1 MKKTKFLVF
10 AFLMLLFFFTEA
22 QKTLVYAHEDA
33 DFHEALELFQ
43 NEKFTI
49 AQRKFKKI
57 YNRIE
62 TPHSEIKM
70 NAEYYIALCALE
82 LFNKDAEYLF
92 VTFIEHHPQSPKVRR
107 ARYLLGIY
115 NYRKH
120 RWTTTIKWFEQIDE
134 NDLEISEL
142 PEFRFK
148 YGYSLFKKKKFDE
161 AKKLF
166 YLTKNSAGDYAV
178 PASFYYAY
186 LEYQDGKY
194 ETAYQGFKGLEDNE
208 AFGPVVPY
216 YITQILYLQ
225 KKYEDLVIFGSLFL
239 DSASTKRAPE
249 IARLVG
255 EGYYYLEDYNRSVVY
270 FETFV
275 EKSSLIDTLAY
286 YQLGYS
292 YYKIGDY
299 GAALNYFKKSADN
312 VTETGQLSLYY
323 IGDCY
328 IKVGNKKAARSAF
341 SFASRNDHILS
352 ITENALFNYAKLS
365 FELDVDPY
373 HESII
378 ALERFIVKYPKS
390 GNVDKARKYLLNV
403 YLNTK
408 NYQRAIVALDK
419 IESKNLDLKYAY
431 QKIAYYRGVQV
442 FNNVKLGFNK
452 KDLSNYIK
460 SIFFFEK
467 SLKFPEDKEIVS
479 LSYYWKAEAYYRLGE
494 YEKALKSYLQ
504 FKNSTSSIVLKE
516 YNEVDYQIG
525 YTYLRMKDYGGA
537 IRSFRTFEG
546 KSDTKSSLKINDAYL
561 RIGDAYLILSNNL
574 DNSARKNELI
584 HATNFYKKA
593 IDLGLKEVDYAYYQ
607 LGQSYKL
614 LNKYELVAEAYES
627 LIFNYPTSNWIDDA
641 KYNAG
646 FVYFEHLERYDLAVK
661 YFNDI
666 VANHKNNVPL
676 VQQSLNHIGNIKKIG
691 GDLEGALS
699 TFEQSVLLD
708 PRTKYASEALKSH
721 EVVSTY
727 KLKDVRRY
735 DEFRNT
741 TGLPSVSEGKKD
753 SLYFESAK
761 ASFIEKDY
769 QKAVVDF
776 NTYIDQFS
784 QGVFINSA
792 NFMLAECYYNTNEK
806 GLSLPFF
813 EKVIEAPYGH
823 NTEIA
828 LVKSAGINMEQK
840 HYQKAIARFLLLEE
854 KAEFDVYVKKS
865 QVGLMTAYNA
875 ILDHKNTGKYAR
887 LVEVN
892 TVENNTVK
900 FQASLLVGNSMM
912 KAYQLDS
919 ALLAYERTVA
929 GTQKI
934 MAAEAQYNIAYIYF
948 VQEKYSKSEAAIS
961 KLLQELSVYQD
972 WAARGFIL
980 LGDIF
985 VKQNDFLQAK
995 FAFNTVITN
1004 HKGQDIVDLAKGK
1017 LKDLQELEKA
1027 GFIKKEKESFDVH
1040 IGGNSKDDK
1049 VLFEEQVDEKLELS
1063 DSIDIEIVSP
1073 SDSLDI
1079 EIVSPSD
1086 SLDIEIVSPSDSTIT
1101 K

>member
-10 AFLMLLFFFTEA
+10 AFLMLVFFFTEA

-33 DFHEALELFQ
+33 DFREALELFQ

-62 TPHSEIKM
+62 APHSEIKM
-70 NAEYYIALCALE
+70 NSEYYVALCALE

-92 VTFIEHHPQSPKVRR
+92 IKFIDHHPQSPKVRR
-107 ARYLLGIY
+107 SRYLLGIY

-120 RWTTTIKWFEQIDE
+120 RWSTTIKWFEQVDE
-134 NDLEISEL
+134 NDLEAAEL

-148 YGYSLFKKKKFDE
+148 YGYSLFKKKEFE
-161 AKKLF
+161 AAKKLF
-166 YLTKNSAGDYAV
+166 YVTKDSEGDYAL
-178 PASFYYAY
+178 PASFYYAH
-186 LEYQDGKY
+186 LEYQDGQY
-194 ETAYQGFKGLEDNE
+194 ETAYQGFKSLEDDE

-255 EGYYYLEDYNRSVVY
+255 EGYYHLGDYNKSVDY
-270 FETFV
+270 FEIFFD
-275 EKSSLIDTLAY
+275 KASSIDTLAY

-292 YYKIGDY
+292 YYKIGNY
-299 GAALNYFKKSADN
+299 GKALNNFQKSADN

-341 SFASRNDHILS
+341 SFASRNDHTLS

-378 ALERFIVKYPKS
+378 ALEKFIEKYPTS

-408 NYQRAIVALDK
+408 NYQRAIIALEK
-419 IESKNLDLKYAY
+419 IQDKNLDLKYAY
-431 QKIAYYRGVQV
+431 QKIAYYRGIQV
-442 FNNVKLGFNK
+442 FNNVNVVDK
-452 KDLSNYIK
+452 KDLSNYVN
-460 SIFFFEK
+460 SIYFFEK

-479 LSYYWKAEAYYRLGE
+479 LSHYWKAEAYYRLGKYPAALE
-494 YEKALKSYLQ
+494 SYER
-504 FKNSTSSIVLKE
+504 FKHSTSSIVLEE

-525 YTYLRMKDYGGA
+525 YTYLRMKDYGAA

-546 KSDTKSSLKINDAYL
+546 KSDSKNSLKINDAYL
-561 RIGDAYLILSNNL
+561 RIGDSYLILSNNL
-574 DNSARKNELI
+574 DNAERKNELI

-593 IDLGLKEVDYAYYQ
+593 VALGLKEVDYAYYQ

-614 LNKYELVAEAYES
+614 LNKYELVADAYES
-627 LIFNYPTSNWIDDA
+627 LIFNYPTSNWIDNA

-666 VANHKNNVPL
+666 VTNHKTNVPL
-676 VQQSLNHIGNIKKIG
+676 VQQSLNNIGIIKKIG
-691 GDLEGALS
+691 GDFEGALS

-727 KLKDVRRY
+727 KLKDVSRY

-761 ASFIEKDY
+761 ASFVENDY
-769 QKAVVDF
+769 PKAIVNF
-776 NTYIDQFS
+776 NTYVGQFP

-792 NFMLAECYYNTNEK
+792 NFMLAECYYNTNENK
-806 GLSLPFF
+806 LSLPFF
-813 EKVIEAPYGH
+813 EKVIEAPYGE

-828 LVKSAGINMEQK
+828 LVKSAGIYMSQK
-840 HYQKAIARFLLLEE
+840 NYQKAIARFLMLEE
-854 KAEFDVYVKKS
+854 KAGFDVYDKKA
-865 QVGLMTAYNA
+865 QIGLMTAYNA
-875 ILDHKNTGKYAR
+875 IDDHENTGKYAR
-887 LVEVN
+887 MVEKN
-892 TVENNTVK
+892 TVENNTIK
-900 FQASLLVGNSMM
+900 FQASLLLGNSMM
-912 KAYQLDS
+912 KSFQLDS
-919 ALLAYERTVA
+919 AFLAYERTVK

-948 VQEKYSKSEAAIS
+948 VQGKYKESEAAIS

-972 WAARGFIL
+972 WAAKGFIL
-980 LGDIF
+980 LGDIY
-985 VKQNDFLQAK
+985 VKRNDFLQAK
-995 FAFNTVITN
+995 FSFNTVIAN
-1004 HKGQDIVDLAKGK
+1004 HKGQEIIDLAKGK
-1017 LKDLQELEKA
+1017 LKDLEELEKA
-1027 GFIKKEKESFDVH
+1027 GLIKKEKESFDVN
-1040 IGGNSKDDK
+1040 IGRDSEDDK
-1049 VLFEEQVDEKLELS
+1049 VLFEEQIDEKVE
-1063 DSIDIEIVSP
+1063 V
-1073 SDSLDI
+1073 SDSLGI
-1079 EIVSPSD
+1079 ENIT
-1086 SLDIEIVSPSDSTIT
+1086 PSDSTIT